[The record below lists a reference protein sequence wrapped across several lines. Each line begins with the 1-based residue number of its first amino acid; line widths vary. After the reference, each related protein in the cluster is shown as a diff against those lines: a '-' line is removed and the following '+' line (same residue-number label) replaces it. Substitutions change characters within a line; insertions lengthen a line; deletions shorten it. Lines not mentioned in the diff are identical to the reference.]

1 MLFQFGNRSAAII
14 NKVVVLLLVFV
25 VVDGANGLNE
35 TETKSWPIRNKQ
47 TKKQQQQ
54 QGQYLSSIE
63 QVWSIKDLFKVN
75 LLSRKQQ
82 GEKKSRA
89 WCTWTVVVL
98 FTKPIAFWDVLVTV
112 AVVGMPRT
120 QTSKVGKTLQ
130 NGQDV
135 ASLSFFSFPWSLT
148 LYPKTFS
155 PERLHAGGGPTPYPF
170 IYHF

>member
-1 MLFQFGNRSAAII
+1 MLTNLNFFFVVYYNMLFQFGNRSAAIV
-14 NKVVVLLLVFV
+14 NVLLLVFV

-82 GEKKSRA
+82 GAKKIAR
-89 WCTWTVVVL
+89 VVHVNSCC
-98 FTKPIAFWDVLVTV
+98 FVC
-112 AVVGMPRT
+112 
-120 QTSKVGKTLQ
+120 
-130 NGQDV
+130 
-135 ASLSFFSFPWSLT
+135 
-148 LYPKTFS
+148 
-155 PERLHAGGGPTPYPF
+155 
-170 IYHF
+170 

>member
-1 MLFQFGNRSAAII
+1 MQTNLNFFFVVYYNMLFQFGNRSAAII

-54 QGQYLSSIE
+54 GQYLSSIE

-82 GEKKSRA
+82 GAKKVAR
-89 WCTWTVVVL
+89 VVHVNSCC
-98 FTKPIAFWDVLVTV
+98 FVD
-112 AVVGMPRT
+112 
-120 QTSKVGKTLQ
+120 
-130 NGQDV
+130 
-135 ASLSFFSFPWSLT
+135 
-148 LYPKTFS
+148 
-155 PERLHAGGGPTPYPF
+155 
-170 IYHF
+170 

>member
-1 MLFQFGNRSAAII
+1 MLTNLNFFFVVYYNMLFQFGNRSAAII
-14 NKVVVLLLVFV
+14 NVLLLLFV

-82 GEKKSRA
+82 GAKKIAR
-89 WCTWTVVVL
+89 VVHVNSCC
-98 FTKPIAFWDVLVTV
+98 FVC
-112 AVVGMPRT
+112 
-120 QTSKVGKTLQ
+120 
-130 NGQDV
+130 
-135 ASLSFFSFPWSLT
+135 
-148 LYPKTFS
+148 
-155 PERLHAGGGPTPYPF
+155 
-170 IYHF
+170 

>member
-25 VVDGANGLNE
+25 VVDEANGLNE

-82 GEKKSRA
+82 GAKKIAR
-89 WCTWTVVVL
+89 VVHVNSCC
-98 FTKPIAFWDVLVTV
+98 FV
-112 AVVGMPRT
+112 
-120 QTSKVGKTLQ
+120 
-130 NGQDV
+130 
-135 ASLSFFSFPWSLT
+135 
-148 LYPKTFS
+148 Y
-155 PERLHAGGGPTPYPF
+155 
-170 IYHF
+170 

>member
-1 MLFQFGNRSAAII
+1 MLTNLNFFFVVYYNMLFQFGNRSAAII
-14 NKVVVLLLVFV
+14 NVLLLVFV

-82 GEKKSRA
+82 GAKKIAR
-89 WCTWTVVVL
+89 VVHVNSCC
-98 FTKPIAFWDVLVTV
+98 FVC
-112 AVVGMPRT
+112 
-120 QTSKVGKTLQ
+120 
-130 NGQDV
+130 
-135 ASLSFFSFPWSLT
+135 
-148 LYPKTFS
+148 
-155 PERLHAGGGPTPYPF
+155 
-170 IYHF
+170 

>member
-54 QGQYLSSIE
+54 QQGQYLSSIE

-82 GEKKSRA
+82 GAKKIAR
-89 WCTWTVVVL
+89 VVHVNSCC
-98 FTKPIAFWDVLVTV
+98 FV
-112 AVVGMPRT
+112 
-120 QTSKVGKTLQ
+120 
-130 NGQDV
+130 
-135 ASLSFFSFPWSLT
+135 
-148 LYPKTFS
+148 Y
-155 PERLHAGGGPTPYPF
+155 
-170 IYHF
+170 